1 MCASGS
7 PGTPDGHAKRCGT
20 SRARFDPTEVTIMA
34 MPLQITFRN
43 MEASPSVEARL
54 RALTGRLE
62 RLCGRITSCR
72 VIVESP
78 HRHHH
83 KGRHYRVQVDLRAPG
98 REVVGGH
105 DSARTREHEN
115 VYLAIRDAFRATRR
129 QLAA

>member
-1 MCASGS
+1 MCAPGS
-7 PGTPDGHAKRCGT
+7 LDRPDGRAKRHGT

-34 MPLQITFRN
+34 IPLQITFRN
-43 MEASPSVEARL
+43 MEVSPSIEARI

-62 RLCGRITSCR
+62 RHCSRITSCR

-83 KGRHYRVQVDLRAPG
+83 KGRHYRIQVDLRAPG

-105 DSARTREHEN
+105 DSARTREHEK

-129 QLAA
+129 QLAG